1 MANICDQQLYIAAAS
16 SEDMLELLS
25 KMAANF
31 EQAVG
36 FDPLAEVEEPDS
48 WEECAEA
55 LSDVLSE
62 YNGLH
67 LLCVE
72 PDARSESNWLL
83 AMPFGDKPC
92 ININLCLKWGPSL
105 QLASFCAE
113 LDGERFGHATINGGE
128 YMCAME
134 DETAFIQWGNAPG
147 DMHDNPLGY
156 EEFAEW
162 KGAVIESEPE
172 SLNETALKMLF
183 TFANEGTFFW
193 EAAEGD
199 DDREDEDE

>member
-1 MANICDQQLYIAAAS
+1 MANICDQQLYVAAANP
-16 SEDMLELLS
+16 EDMLDLLS
-25 KMAANF
+25 KMAASF
-31 EQAVG
+31 EQTVG
-36 FDPLAEVEEPDS
+36 FDPLAEVGEPDN

-62 YNGLH
+62 FNGLH
-67 LLCVE
+67 LLCAE
-72 PDARSESNWLL
+72 PDAQAESNWFL
-83 AMPFGDKPC
+83 AMPFDDKPC

-105 QLASFCAE
+105 QLASFCSE
-113 LDGERFGHATINGGE
+113 LDSEKFGYATINGGE

-147 DMHDNPLGY
+147 DVHDNPIGY
-156 EEFAEW
+156 EEFSEW
-162 KGAVIESEPE
+162 KSSVIESEPE

-193 EAAEGD
+193 EAAED
-199 DDREDEDE
+199 DDEWDD